1 MNREPEVLIVGA
13 GPAGL
18 SAARELARLG
28 IGDVL
33 VVDREIEAGGIPRFC
48 PHPTFGLAD
57 FYRPMSGP
65 AYAGK
70 LRSLVDPSLISNATT
85 VTALGPDLETTLS
98 SEGGEIVLRPKN
110 LLLATGI
117 REAPRAARLVSGD
130 RPRNI
135 LTTGALQRLLAQSHH
150 LPFRNPLV
158 VGTEL
163 VSFSALLSLRDAG
176 VRAAAM
182 IEAGERI
189 VARRPA
195 DLFARTVL
203 RTPIRYGVR
212 VIRINA
218 APDDAGTMASVTVEN
233 AGGGLSEIACDA
245 VIFSGGFV
253 PEASLLGWRRD
264 LCDPGSKGPA
274 IDQFWRLGEPGL
286 YAAGN
291 VLRPVETAAW
301 SAREGALAAAA
312 IAGDRFGGRPLG
324 GRRIPIRADAPVAFS
339 TPSFIAVPGSPMGLL
354 RVAIRMAAAAR
365 GRVTF
370 AADGKVFWRST
381 RMNALPERRIVLNP
395 SFPALS
401 DVGEI
406 RIGFDRDGRT

>member
-28 IGDVL
+28 VGNVL
-33 VVDREIEAGGIPRFC
+33 VVDREVEAGGIPRFC
-48 PHPTFGLAD
+48 PHPTFGLAN

-65 AYAGK
+65 AYAAK
-70 LRSLVDPSLISNATT
+70 LRSLVDPRVISGATT
-85 VTALGPDLETTLS
+85 VTALGPGLETNLS
-98 SEGGEIVLRPKN
+98 SERGELVMRPKSV
-110 LLLATGI
+110 LLATGI
-117 REAPRAARLVSGD
+117 RETPRSARLVSGD

-135 LTTGALQRLLAQSHH
+135 LTTGALQRLLAESHR
-150 LPFRNPLV
+150 LPFRNPLI

-176 VRAAAM
+176 VRAVAM

-195 DLFARTVL
+195 DLLARTVL
-203 RTPIRYGVR
+203 RTPIRYGKR
-212 VIRINA
+212 VVRINA
-218 APDDAGTMASVTVEN
+218 APDDAGRMASVIVEN
-233 AGGGLSEIACDA
+233 AGSGLSEIACDG
-245 VIFSGGFV
+245 VIFTGGFV

-264 LCDPGSKGPA
+264 LCDPGSRGPA

-312 IAGDRFGGRPLG
+312 IAEDRFGGTPLG

-339 TPSFIAVPGSPMGLL
+339 TPSFVAVPGSPMGPL
-354 RVAIRMAAAAR
+354 RIAIRVSAAAR
-365 GRVTF
+365 GRFTF
-370 AADGKVFWRST
+370 AADEKIFWRSA
-381 RMNALPERRIVLNP
+381 RMSVLPERRILLSP

-406 RIGFDRDGRT
+406 RIGFDRDGRA

>member
-28 IGDVL
+28 IGDIL

-65 AYAGK
+65 AYAAK
-70 LRSLVDPSLISNATT
+70 LRSLVDPALISTATT
-85 VTALGPDLETTLS
+85 VTALGPGLETTLS
-98 SEGGEIVLRPKN
+98 SERGELVMRPKS

-117 REAPRAARLVSGD
+117 RETPRAARLVSGD

-135 LTTGALQRLLAQSHH
+135 LTTGALQRLLAQSHR
-150 LPFRNPLV
+150 LPFCNPLI

-176 VRAAAM
+176 VTAAAM
-182 IEAGERI
+182 IEAGSRI

-195 DLFARTVL
+195 DLFARTIL
-203 RTPIRYGVR
+203 RTPIRYGTR
-212 VIRINA
+212 VVRINA
-218 APDDAGTMASVTVEN
+218 APDDAGRMASVIVEN
-233 AGGGLSEIACDA
+233 AGGGLSEIVCDA
-245 VIFSGGFV
+245 VIFTGCFV

-274 IDQFWRLGEPGL
+274 IDQFWRLGESGL

-301 SAREGALAAAA
+301 SAREGVLAAAV
-312 IAGDRFGGRPLG
+312 IASDRFGGRPLG
-324 GRRIPIRADAPVAFS
+324 ERRIPIRADAPVAFS
-339 TPSFIAVPGSPMGLL
+339 TPSFIAVPGSSTGPL
-354 RVAIRMAAAAR
+354 RIAIRMSAAAH
-365 GRVTF
+365 GKVTF
-370 AADGKVFWRST
+370 TTGGKTFWRSA
-381 RMNALPERRIVLNP
+381 RMNALPERRILLSP
-395 SFPALS
+395 SFPAIG
-401 DVGEI
+401 DIGEI
-406 RIGFDRDGRT
+406 RIGFDRDGQA